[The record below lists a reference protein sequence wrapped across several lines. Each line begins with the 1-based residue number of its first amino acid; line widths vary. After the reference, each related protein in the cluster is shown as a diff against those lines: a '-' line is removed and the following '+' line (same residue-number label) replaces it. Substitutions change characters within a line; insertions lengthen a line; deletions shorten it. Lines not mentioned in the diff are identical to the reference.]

1 MSIDAKRNASPVMVV
16 IAFATVYVVWGSTYF
31 FIKHAVEDFPPFI
44 LGAIRFIIAGGLLLG
59 WAAIKGEKVFNW
71 SIIEP
76 ALVSGILMLFIGNG
90 AVIWAEQSL
99 ASSLV
104 AVLVSSAPIWFVV
117 LDKPK
122 WKENL
127 TSRPTIMGLIVGF
140 IGVILLFSEQATT
153 ALGAGNGHQ
162 VIGLIVLI
170 LGAMS
175 WAGGSLYSKY
185 KSRSTSA
192 TVNTAWQ
199 MMAAGLAFLPG
210 SFISNEWSSF
220 QLQEVSANGWFSL
233 IYLITMGSLA
243 GFSAY
248 VWLLQVRPAT
258 QVSTYAYVNP
268 VVAVLLGVLFLDEQ
282 MTILQIAGLAVI
294 LLSVLLINL
303 AKYRKEQK
311 SGANATSS
319 AVKDNI
325 VMPAR
330 QKTVNP
336 PKADTRLMRNI

>member
-1 MSIDAKRNASPVMVV
+1 MSIDAKRSASPVMVV
-16 IAFATVYVVWGSTYF
+16 IAFATVYLVWGSTYF
-31 FIKHAVEDFPPFI
+31 FIQRAIEHIPPFI
-44 LGAIRFIIAGGLLLG
+44 LGAIRFLIAGGLLLG
-59 WAAIKGEKVFNW
+59 WCVIRGEKVFNW
-71 SIIEP
+71 SNIKP
-76 ALVSGILMLFIGNG
+76 ALVSGLLMLFIGNG

-117 LDKPK
+117 LDQPK

-127 TSRPTIMGLIVGF
+127 TSRPTILGLIVGF
-140 IGVILLFSEQATT
+140 IGVILLFSEQASK

-170 LGAMS
+170 IGAMS

-185 KSRSTSA
+185 KSTSKSA

-199 MMAAGLAFLPG
+199 MMAAGIAFVPG
-210 SFISNEWSSF
+210 SLLNNEWSSF
-220 QLQEVSANGWFSL
+220 HIQSVTASSWFSL
-233 IYLITMGSLA
+233 VYLIIMGSLA

-268 VVAVLLGVLFLDEQ
+268 VVAVLLGVLFANEH
-282 MTILQIAGLAVI
+282 MTALQIIGLAVI

-303 AKYRKEQK
+303 AKYRKEK
-311 SGANATSS
+311 SASNESVP
-319 AVKDNI
+319 VKKNI
-325 VMPAR
+325 VIPGPR
-330 QKTVNP
+330 QK
-336 PKADTRLMRNI
+336 ALL

>member
-1 MSIDAKRNASPVMVV
+1 MSDVKRNASPLLVV
-16 IAFATVYVVWGSTYF
+16 IAFATVYLVWGSTYF
-31 FIKHAVEDFPPFI
+31 FIQRAIAHIPPFI
-44 LGAIRFIIAGGLLLG
+44 LGAIRFLIAGGLLLG
-59 WAAIKGEKVFNW
+59 WCAIKGEKLFNW
-71 SIIEP
+71 ADIKP
-76 ALVSGILMLFIGNG
+76 ALISGLLMLFVGNG

-127 TSRPTIMGLIVGF
+127 TSSSTILGLIVGF
-140 IGVILLFSEQATT
+140 IGVILLFSEQASK
-153 ALGAGNGHQ
+153 ALGTGNGIQ

-170 LGAMS
+170 IGAMA

-185 KSRSTSA
+185 NSKSTSA
-192 TVNTAWQ
+192 MVNTAWQ
-199 MMAAGLAFLPG
+199 MLAAGVVFVPS
-210 SFISNEWSSF
+210 SFINNEWSTFHFASVTTGSW
-220 QLQEVSANGWFSL
+220 LSVL
-233 IYLITMGSLA
+233 YLITMGSLA

-268 VVAVLLGVLFLDEQ
+268 VVAVLLGLLFAGEHI
-282 MTILQIAGLAVI
+282 TFLQITGLAVI

-303 AKYRKEQK
+303 AKYRSGKK
-311 SGANATSS
+311 SLANDSS
-319 AVKDNI
+319 SSSIKDNKVI
-325 VMPAR
+325 TPR
-330 QKTVNP
+330 QKAV
-336 PKADTRLMRNI
+336 I

>member
-1 MSIDAKRNASPVMVV
+1 MSDVKRSASPAMVV
-16 IAFATVYVVWGSTYF
+16 IAFATVYLVWGSTYF
-31 FIKHAVEDFPPFI
+31 FIQRAVEHIPPFL
-44 LGAIRFIIAGGLLLG
+44 LGAIRFLVAGSLLLG
-59 WAAIKGEKVFNW
+59 WCVYKGEKIFNW
-71 SIIEP
+71 SHIKP
-76 ALVSGILMLFIGNG
+76 SLVSGLLMLFIGNG

-127 TSRPTIMGLIVGF
+127 TSRPTILGLIVGF
-140 IGVILLFSEQATT
+140 IGVILLFSEQATK
-153 ALGAGNGHQ
+153 ALGAGNSYQ

-170 LGAMS
+170 IGAMS

-185 KSRSTSA
+185 NSTSTSA

-199 MMAAGLAFLPG
+199 MTAAGIAFIPG
-210 SFISNEWSSF
+210 SFINHEWSTFHVESVTTGSW
-220 QLQEVSANGWFSL
+220 LSL
-233 IYLITMGSLA
+233 LYLIIMGSLA

-268 VVAVLLGVLFLDEQ
+268 VVAVLLGVIFAGEQ
-282 MTILQIAGLAVI
+282 MTVLQLAGLAVI

-303 AKYRKEQK
+303 AKYRREKK
-311 SGANATSS
+311 ANNTEPVKNNIGFSS
-319 AVKDNI
+319 
-325 VMPAR
+325 R
-330 QKTVNP
+330 QKAAV
-336 PKADTRLMRNI
+336 

>member
-1 MSIDAKRNASPVMVV
+1 MSDVKKSASPLLVV
-16 IAFATVYVVWGSTYF
+16 IAFATVYLVWGSTYF
-31 FIKHAVEDFPPFI
+31 FIQRAIEHIPPFI
-44 LGAIRFIIAGGLLLG
+44 LGAIRFLIAGGLLLG
-59 WAAIKGEKVFNW
+59 WCAIRGEKLFNW
-71 SIIEP
+71 AHIKP
-76 ALVSGILMLFIGNG
+76 ALVSGLLMLFVGNG

-127 TSRPTIMGLIVGF
+127 TSSSTILGLIVGF
-140 IGVILLFSEQATT
+140 IGVILLFSEQASK

-170 LGAMS
+170 IGAMA

-185 KSRSTSA
+185 NSRSTSA

-199 MMAAGLAFLPG
+199 MLAAGIVFVPG
-210 SFISNEWSSF
+210 SFINHEWSTF
-220 QLQEVSANGWFSL
+220 QLSSVTTGSWLSVL
-233 IYLITMGSLA
+233 YLITMGSLA

-268 VVAVLLGVLFLDEQ
+268 VVAVLLGVLFAGEHI
-282 MTILQIAGLAVI
+282 TFLQIAGLAVI

-303 AKYRKEQK
+303 AKYRSEKK
-311 SGANATSS
+311 PVASDSS
-319 AVKDNI
+319 SSIKDNI
-325 VMPAR
+325 VITPR
-330 QKTVNP
+330 QKAV
-336 PKADTRLMRNI
+336 I

>member
-1 MSIDAKRNASPVMVV
+1 MSIDAKRSASPLLVV
-16 IAFATVYVVWGSTYF
+16 IAFATVYLVWGSTYF
-31 FIKHAVEDFPPFI
+31 FIQRAIEHIPPFI

-59 WAAIKGEKVFNW
+59 YCAIKGEKLFNW
-71 SIIEP
+71 SHIKP
-76 ALVSGILMLFIGNG
+76 ALVSGFLMLFIGNG

-127 TSRPTIMGLIVGF
+127 TSRNTIMGLIVGF
-140 IGVILLFSEQATT
+140 IGVILLFSEQTSK

-170 LGAMS
+170 IGAMS

-185 KSRSTSA
+185 KSKSTSA

-199 MMAAGLAFLPG
+199 MMAAGIAFIPG
-210 SFISNEWSSF
+210 SFLNNEWSSF
-220 QLQEVSANGWFSL
+220 DVHSVTASSWFSL
-233 IYLITMGSLA
+233 FYLITMGSLA

-248 VWLLQVRPAT
+248 VWLLQVRSAT

-268 VVAVLLGVLFLDEQ
+268 VVAVLLGVLFANEH
-282 MTILQIAGLAVI
+282 MTMLQIAGLAVI
-294 LLSVLLINL
+294 LLSVLMINL
-303 AKYRKEQK
+303 AKYRQEKKAVTQ
-311 SGANATSS
+311 SAASS
-319 AVKDNI
+319 IKNNI
-325 VMPAR
+325 VTASR
-330 QKTVNP
+330 QKV
-336 PKADTRLMRNI
+336 LV

>member
-1 MSIDAKRNASPVMVV
+1 MSDVKKSASPLLVI
-16 IAFATVYVVWGSTYF
+16 IAFATVYLVWGSTYF
-31 FIKHAVEDFPPFI
+31 FIQRAVEHIPPFI
-44 LGAIRFIIAGGLLLG
+44 LGAIRFLIAGGLLLG
-59 WAAIKGEKVFNW
+59 WCAIRGEKLFNW
-71 SIIEP
+71 AHIKP
-76 ALVSGILMLFIGNG
+76 ALVSGLLMLFVGNG

-127 TSRPTIMGLIVGF
+127 TSSSTILGLIVGF
-140 IGVILLFSEQATT
+140 IGVILLFSEQASK
-153 ALGAGNGHQ
+153 ALGTGNGHQ

-170 LGAMS
+170 IGAMA

-185 KSRSTSA
+185 NSKSTSA
-192 TVNTAWQ
+192 TVSTAWQ
-199 MMAAGLAFLPG
+199 MLAAGIVFVPS
-210 SFISNEWSSF
+210 SFINHEWSTF
-220 QLQEVSANGWFSL
+220 QIASVTTGSWLSVL
-233 IYLITMGSLA
+233 YLITMGSLA

-268 VVAVLLGVLFLDEQ
+268 VVAVLLGVLFAGEHI
-282 MTILQIAGLAVI
+282 TFLQITGLAVI

-303 AKYRKEQK
+303 AKYRSEKK
-311 SGANATSS
+311 SVAKDSS
-319 AVKDNI
+319 SSIKDNI
-325 VMPAR
+325 VITPR
-330 QKTVNP
+330 QKAV
-336 PKADTRLMRNI
+336 I

>member
-1 MSIDAKRNASPVMVV
+1 MSNDLKKSASPVMVV
-16 IAFATVYVVWGSTYF
+16 IAFATVYLVWGSTYF
-31 FIKHAVEDFPPFI
+31 FIQRAVEHIPPFI

-59 WAAIKGEKVFNW
+59 WCAIKGEKLFNW
-71 SIIEP
+71 SHIKP
-76 ALVSGILMLFIGNG
+76 ALVSGLLMLFIGNG

-104 AVLVSSAPIWFVV
+104 AVLVSSAPIWFVM

-127 TSRPTIMGLIVGF
+127 TSRNTIMGLIVGF
-140 IGVILLFSEQATT
+140 IGVILLFSEQTSK
-153 ALGAGNGHQ
+153 ALGTGNGHQ

-170 LGAMS
+170 IGAMS

-185 KSRSTSA
+185 KSTSTSA

-199 MMAAGLAFLPG
+199 MLAAGIAFVPG
-210 SFISNEWSSF
+210 SFINNEWSSF
-220 QLQEVSANGWFSL
+220 HIQSVTASAWFSL
-233 IYLITMGSLA
+233 FYLITMGSLA

-248 VWLLQVRPAT
+248 VWLLQVRSAT

-268 VVAVLLGVLFLDEQ
+268 VVAVLLGVLFAGEH
-282 MTILQIAGLAVI
+282 MTALQIAGLAVI

-311 SGANATSS
+311 SGEQSAPSNIKKKILINTS
-319 AVKDNI
+319 
-325 VMPAR
+325 R
-330 QKTVNP
+330 QKVV
-336 PKADTRLMRNI
+336 I